1 MNIKRAIAA
10 FALLACGYGMAAQ
23 YEAESATLS
32 GTANVV
38 EDANASGGKAV
49 DEQEGDIS
57 FKVSVET
64 AGKYLVK
71 IHYKA
76 GSEKTNYIDVN
87 GDRAGELYFAP
98 STKYTD
104 ATTIVTLKAGENTIA
119 ITKFWG
125 WITVD
130 YIDVSAYESQAFAIC
145 NAPVNEKASA
155 EAVKLYNF
163 LVNNFGKKTISGIMT
178 GDMDG
183 FTEGADFK
191 THADVAD
198 VYTRSGKY
206 PALVGVDLM
215 NATGGSA
222 NQDWFK
228 GYTNKAISIAK
239 GVWKAGG
246 IPAITWHWRP
256 GNEEEFYTASGND
269 KSYTTFD
276 LSKAFMTGGVVW
288 DTLSAEYKTIVS
300 DIDKISTIF
309 LDLQKENVAA
319 IFRPLHEAGG
329 NWFWWGAKDAK
340 QLAALYRLLYERMV
354 TKNGVNNLVWVFNPS
369 TTSGTEWN
377 PGEAYYDVLS
387 IDIYNKDNDHSSNAG
402 AFDDFKTKWG
412 VSKVLALSEN
422 GPIPDVEKMVADQAI
437 WSWWMSWYGTWGS
450 TYPAQTSNDV
460 WKTNMSDDRIV
471 TLDEMPGWDKYT
483 EANSGTAT
491 CKAEKIE
498 TKYNGDADKA
508 NGNKQEGKM
517 EVTYALGKDGALIN
531 YTKLPDLTKAKS
543 ISVEISVNGSGAV
556 EDGVWF
562 GLAFV
567 RNGMTDSAWTWEQST
582 SDGCWLSQ
590 KESKTCKFDIT
601 IYKDED
607 GAEHPIDI
615 DNLFS
620 VVFVASGEG
629 FNGTVTFDNLIADD
643 GSIISTFD
651 EEKSLFAVSEGSETT
666 VKSIKLVSATT
677 AIKDVAKASAAK
689 FSIEGRSVNLTT
701 AKAGIVSVDVFGMNG
716 RRVATLY
723 KGNLNAGNYAF
734 SLADLSAGQY
744 IVRVKGAGL
753 MATQPVRIK

>member
-1 MNIKRAIAA
+1 M
-10 FALLACGYGMAAQ
+10 ACSYGMAAQ

-32 GTANVV
+32 GNAQIVD
-38 EDANASGGKAV
+38 DANASGGKVV

-57 FKVSVET
+57 FKVTAEK

-71 IHYKA
+71 FHYKA
-76 GSEKTNYIDVN
+76 SSEKTNYIDVN

-98 STKYTD
+98 STKYAD
-104 ATTIVTLKAGENTIA
+104 ATIIVTLKVGENTIA
-119 ITKFWG
+119 ITKYWG

-228 GYTNKAISIAK
+228 TYTDKAISIAK

-246 IPAITWHWRP
+246 IPSITWHWRP
-256 GNEEEFYTASGND
+256 GDEAEFYTANGNKTD
-269 KSYTTFD
+269 FTTFD
-276 LSKAFMTGGVVW
+276 LSNAFMTGSVTW
-288 DTLSAEYKTIVS
+288 DTLSTEYKAIVQ
-300 DIDKISTIF
+300 DIDKISEIF

-329 NWFWWGAKDAK
+329 NWFWWGAKEAK
-340 QLAALYRLLYERMV
+340 QLAALYRLLHDRMV
-354 TKNGVNNLVWVFNPS
+354 EKNGVNNLIWVFNPS
-369 TTSGTEWN
+369 STSGTEWN

-422 GPIPDVEKMVADQAI
+422 GPIPDVEKMAADQAV
-437 WSWWMSWYGTWGS
+437 WSWWMPWYGTWGS
-450 TYPAQTSNDV
+450 TYPAQTSNAI
-460 WKTNMSDDRIV
+460 WTSNMADERII
-471 TLDEMPGWDKYT
+471 TLDEMPGWANYSET
-483 EANSGTAT
+483 NSGTAT

-498 TKYNGDADKA
+498 SKFNGDAEKAAGTKKEDKMA
-508 NGNKQEGKM
+508 
-517 EVTYALGKDGALIN
+517 VTYALGADGALIN

-543 ISVEISVNGSGAV
+543 VSVDISVNGSGAT
-556 EDGVWF
+556 DGGVWF

-567 RNGMTDSAWTWEQST
+567 RNGSSDSLWTWEQSP
-582 SDGCWLSQ
+582 SDGCWLGE

-601 IYKDED
+601 TYTDD
-607 GAEHPIDI
+607 AGTEHPIDI
-615 DNLFS
+615 GNLFS

-643 GSIISTFD
+643 GTVITTFD
-651 EEKSLFAVSEGSETT
+651 DAKNLFAISDGSETF
-666 VKSIKLVSATT
+666 VKSIKLASEGTT
-677 AIKDVAKASAAK
+677 AIKAMAATAAK
-689 FSIEGRSVNLTT
+689 FSIDGSSVSLATT
-701 AKAGIVSVDVFGMNG
+701 KAGNVSVDVFGMNG
-716 RRVATLY
+716 RHVATLY
-723 KGNLNAGNYAF
+723 KGNLNAGSYAF

-744 IVRVKGAGL
+744 IIRVKGAGL
-753 MATQPVRIK
+753 MATQPVRIKRRFHS